1 MNEILNI
8 GLTIKT
14 LSDAITLTFLNEAD
28 GEKFYESKKKQI
40 QRMKNFNINEMN
52 DSDYSNFL
60 KFISKFDAWSEW
72 AKTKDYINGAQQN
85 ALGSF
90 YMTMFEAASYN
101 MPLNKNMTEHFLCY
115 ALSKVLYEQMEDYK
129 NNFPNESK
137 CEILDSTLTS
147 FDFFSSDE
155 RYKKDLSP
163 ITNSFKLL
171 SSLVKDMNSVIKY
184 WEDKI
189 SETGKRNSP
198 PNLKSYIKKW
208 SNGTTPSWN
217 IIKLFFDN
225 DLSLPDNYFSDEIDI
240 AIKKNCYKAF
250 KRNLVMAF
258 IITNLFDSLEQQK
271 IITKETRQMIR
282 NGTKMYYREFYI
294 IRNKE
299 DTEYS
304 QKFETEAK
312 NNLMFRTLFYM
323 LDASSEEI
331 KTMDFLQ
338 VAYHDPNIPYIID

>member
-8 GLTIKT
+8 GFTIKT

-28 GEKFYESKKKQI
+28 GKKFYESNKKQI
-40 QRMKNFNINEMN
+40 QRMKNFNLNEMN
-52 DSDYSNFL
+52 DTDYSNFL
-60 KFISKFDAWSEW
+60 NFISKFDTWAEW

-129 NNFPNESK
+129 NNFPNERK
-137 CEILDSTLTS
+137 DEILNLTLTS
-147 FDFFSSDE
+147 FDFFSADE
-155 RYKKDLSP
+155 RYKNDFSP

-189 SETGKRNSP
+189 SKTGKRVSP
-198 PNLKSYIKKW
+198 PNLKLYIKKW
-208 SNGTTPSWN
+208 SNGTTPTWN
-217 IIKLFFDN
+217 IIKLFLDN
-225 DLSLPDNYFSDEIDI
+225 DLSLPDDYFLDEIDI
-240 AIKKNCYKAF
+240 EIKKDCYKTF

-258 IITNLFDSLEQQK
+258 IITNLFDSLEKQK
-271 IITKETRQMIR
+271 IITKETRMMIR
-282 NGTKMYYREFYI
+282 NGTKMYYRDFYI
-294 IRNKE
+294 KRNEE
-299 DTEYS
+299 DSEYS
-304 QKFETEAK
+304 LKFETEAK
-312 NNLMFRTLFYM
+312 NNLMFRTLFFM
-323 LDASSEEI
+323 LDASSEKI
-331 KTMDFLQ
+331 KTLDFLKY
-338 VAYHDPNIPYIID
+338 ASLDPKIPYIID